1 MKIRVEKIQ
10 ALVKDIEEVI
20 SILQAAEEEY
30 LEELERV
37 HPSFRDGARNLI
49 HYSSL
54 RSLHLKKLQKRLSSF
69 GLSILASTESH
80 VMATLTNSRQILLA
94 LIPEIKQLN
103 NPKRTSIK
111 NSVKQQKKHAKDL
124 FGYRSK
130 GRRVRIMVTLPTEA
144 AYDYQLVHDLVAS
157 GMNTARINCA
167 HDNHEIWNL
176 MIQNLDKAKGELHK
190 NCKVF
195 MDLAGPKIRTGCL
208 ETGAM
213 VRKFS
218 PKRNELGEVIRP
230 AKIELVTELD
240 PNSVNEIPVEASWL
254 YSLSEDD
261 SINFKDSRKKK
272 RRLFVKRVL
281 KNRVITTCRKTAY
294 VNTGTVLKSAS
305 TLEKSVVGKLPVKEQ
320 TILLHTGD
328 YLRLLKNQAPG
339 KPTRLNENGEVV
351 SIEQIPCSSPEI
363 FGMVNARERVL
374 FDDGKIGGIIREV
387 SESEILVEILQTK
400 TGGSKLKADKGINL
414 PDSNLNIC
422 GLTEKDREDLKFVVQ
437 HADAVN
443 FSFVNSAADVT
454 ELYSELK
461 KIGARDDLGVVLKIE
476 NRNAF
481 DNLTSILLTAMQR
494 YPVGIMIARGDL
506 AIEAGWENMPRIQN
520 EILRLSDS
528 AYVPTI
534 WATQVL
540 ESVAKNGIPSRSELT
555 DVASSLKA
563 DCVMLNKGAYILD
576 AVSLLHKILSG
587 MNSYRDKDVRMF
599 EAINF

>member
-10 ALVKDIEEVI
+10 ALIRDIEEVI
-20 SILQAAEEEY
+20 SS
-30 LEELERV
+30 LEASEKEHNVELEQV

-49 HYSSL
+49 HYSTF
-54 RSLHLKKLQKRLSSF
+54 RSLNLKKLQKRLSNF

-94 LIPEIKQLN
+94 LIPETKQLN

-144 AYDYQLVHDLVAS
+144 AYDYQFVHDLVAS

-167 HDNHEIWNL
+167 HDNAEIWNL

-195 MDLAGPKIRTGCL
+195 MDLAGPKIRTGSL
-208 ETGAM
+208 GAGVM
-213 VRKFS
+213 VRKFR
-218 PKRNELGEVIRP
+218 PKRNELGEVIQP

-261 SINFKDSRKKK
+261 SIDFIDSRKKK
-272 RRLFVKRVL
+272 RRLFVNSVL
-281 KNRVITTCRKTAY
+281 KNRVLTTCRKTAY

-305 TLEKSVVGKLPVKEQ
+305 TLEESTVGKLPSKEQ
-320 TILLHTGD
+320 TILLHRGD
-328 YLRLLKNQAPG
+328 YLRLLKNQVPG
-339 KPTRLNENGEVV
+339 KPAEVSKNNEIVT
-351 SIEQIPCSSPEI
+351 IAQISCSSMEI
-363 FGMVNARERVL
+363 FEMVNTGERIL

-387 SESEILVEILQTK
+387 SEDEILVEILQAK
-400 TGGSKLKADKGINL
+400 VGGSKLKADKGINL
-414 PDSNLNIC
+414 PDSSLNIC
-422 GLTEKDREDLKFVVQ
+422 GLTKKDQDDLKFVVQ

-454 ELYSELK
+454 ELYAELEK
-461 KIGARDDLGVVLKIE
+461 LGAKDELGIVLKIE

-540 ESVAKNGIPSRSELT
+540 ESMAKNGIPSRSELT

-563 DCVMLNKGAYILD
+563 DCVMLNKGSYILD

>member
-10 ALVKDIEEVI
+10 ALIRDIEEVI
-20 SILQAAEEEY
+20 SILEASEKEHFV
-30 LEELERV
+30 ELEQV
-37 HPSFRDGARNLI
+37 HPSFKDGARNLI

-54 RSLHLKKLQKRLSSF
+54 RSLRLKKLQKRLSSF

-94 LIPEIKQLN
+94 LIPETKQLN

-144 AYDYQLVHDLVAS
+144 AHNYQLVHDLVAS

-167 HDNHEIWNL
+167 HDNPEIWSL
-176 MIQNLDKAKGELHK
+176 MIQNLDKAKDELHK

-208 ETGAM
+208 EAGTM

-218 PKRNELGEVIRP
+218 PKRNELGEVIQP

-254 YSLSEDD
+254 HSLNEGD
-261 SINFKDSRKKK
+261 SIDFKDARKKK

-294 VNTGTVLKSAS
+294 VNTGTILKSVS
-305 TLEKSVVGKLPVKEQ
+305 TLEKSVVGKLRVKEK
-320 TILLHTGD
+320 TISLHTGD
-328 YLRLLKNQAPG
+328 YLRLLKNQVLG
-339 KPTRLNENGEVV
+339 KPAELNQHNEIV
-351 SIEQIPCSSPEI
+351 SIAQVSCSSMEI
-363 FGMVNARERVL
+363 FDMVKTGERIL

-387 SESEILVEILQTK
+387 SEDEILVEILQAK
-400 TGGSKLKADKGINL
+400 AGGSKLKADKGINL

-454 ELYSELK
+454 ELYAELEK
-461 KIGARDDLGVVLKIE
+461 LGAKDELGIVLKIE

-506 AIEAGWENMPRIQN
+506 AIEAGWEKMPRIQN
-520 EILRLSDS
+520 EVLRLSDS

-540 ESVAKNGIPSRSELT
+540 ENMAKNGIPSRSELT

-576 AVSLLHKILSG
+576 AVSLLHKILSD

-599 EAINF
+599 EAIDF